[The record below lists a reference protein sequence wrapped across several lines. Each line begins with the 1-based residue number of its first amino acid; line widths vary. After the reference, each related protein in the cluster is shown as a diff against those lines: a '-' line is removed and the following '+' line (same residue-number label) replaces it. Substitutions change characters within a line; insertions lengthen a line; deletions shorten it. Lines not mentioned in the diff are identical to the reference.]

1 MTAFKRSCAL
11 FLAVVMLLAAIPGTV
26 FAAASDNGST
36 QGSLVET
43 TLDDIASNVA
53 KQVFRGGKDKDDHKI
68 EVDTTEEYDDSD
80 EVEIIVVVDDQVAAP
95 GVEAQVDALLRSQG
109 DAASAI
115 STMAMNGRALEPERQ
130 YTTLLNGFSAKVT
143 YGDYKKIKDLD
154 CVESVFLSPTFEL
167 LPDTAN
173 SDKMIGGGV
182 YNDTGFNGE
191 GMLIAIL
198 DTGVQVNHPIFK
210 DAPTNPSMTKESLQA
225 ILDKYELNAEKDVSS
240 LSAESLYYSAKVPF
254 QFDYGEGKLDKT
266 NGARGDHGTHVAS
279 TAAGNTGVNADVMGV
294 APQAQILNM
303 NVFFESGGASFAN
316 ILAALEDCIFLGVDV
331 ANMSLGSDCGF
342 IDYDSEDEF
351 TQNILKVFRRCG
363 ENGVSLAVAA
373 GNAYSAAYGN
383 AFGAKALATNPDYG
397 VVGDPS
403 TWGESMSVAS
413 VNNSMMK
420 GPYITAG
427 GENYAYYDS
436 AIIEGAS
443 SDAIAFRTLANKG
456 ELEYVVIP
464 GEGNEE
470 DYEGLDVNGKIALV
484 QRGGIY
490 YEKKMENAAKAGA
503 IGMLCYNNTEGMF
516 YMSIAKWSIPAV
528 FISQATGEALKK
540 LENKTIIVA
549 KADGTVA
556 SPIYGMSDFSSWGTT
571 GELTIKPEITA
582 PGGGIYA
589 AVPGSSY
596 ESMDGTSMASPHAA
610 GAMAIVQQ
618 ALKKSNPDM
627 SAADRKHMTDTLL
640 MSTAHIIYGEDGV
653 PVSPRKQGAGLISIH
668 DAVSTKAYL
677 SVSGQMKPKLELKDD
692 PDMTGKYT
700 MTFTVHN
707 TGDTTLY
714 YDITPW
720 VLTDGSTEYTNA
732 EGKTYTTSS
741 ETAVVLDHTFTT
753 NCTDNRVAVAAG
765 STADVTVTVTLTDPA
780 KTLKTFTNGFYVD
793 GFVTLA
799 EVDADGKELPD
810 AIDLSVPFLAFYG
823 DWTKAPIMES
833 DTYWEHLDGS
843 ASEAQSY
850 TNTAYLSS
858 SENTVDTYLGDNN
871 YFKIP
876 YLADRNAISPNGDDF
891 LDNLSGIYTGLLRNA
906 KTLHYTI
913 TGENGDVYYDL
924 TSEYVGKSIYS
935 YSYYQITPAGV
946 GGEEGTGIAPWYGT
960 DKNGMSLPNNTKA
973 TVKIEATLPYADH
986 ASNNLKSSWEF
997 PITVDT
1003 DQPEARNLK
1012 VTEDEGRYYLSFD
1025 VSDNQYVA
1033 AYIFYNLSNSS
1044 LLYGGDGIGETKP
1057 GQTTHVQ
1064 EADVTGMGERFGM
1077 IVHDY
1082 AGNSRTYT
1090 VTVPGNTDDYATI
1103 KPTNI
1108 LWTEDFNSA
1117 WLPAD
1122 WSKESKGSSVNTWYR
1137 DEDYTASVDYD
1148 NDNQQDEWLISR
1160 TTDIS
1165 GVNTDVHMVFNFI
1178 TNYWFTTQY
1187 KHNNLL
1193 VMVSADGG
1201 KTWEEIWN
1209 LWDNAGLFTDWV
1221 PTQAKVTIPAKFQ
1234 DAKDLRFAFVYRGKG
1249 GSNLSI
1255 DDVTL
1260 YADVRENYVAVTAT
1274 AGDNGT
1280 VSPSGETLV
1289 KKGTSKTFTITP
1301 AAGYQVENVVVDGAS
1316 MGPLTSY
1323 TFERAGVDH
1332 TISAT
1337 FKAAAAAGEETV
1349 FANDFDASLLG
1360 QGWTV
1365 KKTNSNGSY
1374 YNWHQ
1379 TKVTYISPA
1388 ADKSNKQASVDPDEY
1403 DEDTYSGGAKQDEW
1417 LISPVVDLTGKD
1429 ATLHFVYGF
1438 ATSPLYNGKMTY
1450 TAEATTDGGKTWSV
1464 IWDAKNETRQSGYNQ
1479 TGTVELAIPEQF
1491 KTANV
1496 QIAFH
1501 YYKTVAYGAGKVA
1514 LDDVKL
1520 TAPGAA
1526 ASSDVT
1532 LTTSASAGGTVTP
1545 AGSGTYAAG
1554 TAVTLT
1560 FTPDMGHELTGV
1572 KVNGRS
1578 VTVTDN
1584 TYTLTMDQS
1593 YFVAATFTEIAAA
1606 DQTQFENDFESD
1618 TFPGHGWTVQGTET
1632 NADYIWAKGVY
1643 YNWKNL
1649 GNTTNHAYIK
1659 GDWKGG
1665 KQNEWLISPA
1675 VDLSG
1680 SKTRTLTFDY
1690 CYGVGGIRYKDNTV
1704 TVEISADGGSTWT
1717 SLWDMYSTYHSTTGY
1732 ALDGSATI
1740 EIPVEYASKNIQIAF
1755 HYVGNTEDA
1764 GPVAIDNV
1772 KLITTGASGAEHSIT
1787 ATAGQGGSITP
1798 DGTVFVKNGLDQTF
1812 TITADEGYAIADVT
1826 VDGESV
1832 GKVST
1837 YTFKAVTED
1846 HTIAATFYRPTEE
1859 FTITA
1864 SADQG
1869 GVITPNGTV
1878 TVAKGER
1885 ATFAI
1890 AASAG
1895 YEISDVIVDG
1905 ASVGK
1910 VESYTFSDV
1919 SANHTIEARFAKA
1932 AAKFDNDFESDDF
1945 PGGGWTVKSTNTSAK
1960 SYSWYQGTQRNLN
1973 DTKQARVD
1981 LDYYESDYGDY
1992 STNGTD
1998 GDAQPMTNGAKQDEL
2013 LISPAV
2019 DLTGKSATVSFDYL
2033 LHRYTILYKYAYFT
2047 FEAST
2052 DGGSTW
2058 TAIWDATE
2066 LGNPGG
2072 IYLKGTAEVEVPEA
2086 YRTANVQFAF
2096 RLKSGSVYDDYDGM
2110 FAIDNV
2116 KLVSGSSDPCAS
2128 GHTLTHHEAVAATCT
2143 ASGMKEYW
2151 SCDVC
2156 GKLFADEAATT
2167 ETTLEALTLAAL
2179 GHEMTFHEA
2188 KAATCTEAGNVAYY
2202 SCGRCGKNFSDEAG
2216 TTEITDVTIPASGHK
2231 LTHHEVKAATCTET
2245 GMKEYWSCDVCGKLF
2260 SDAEGTS
2267 ETTEADLVIAALGHT
2282 MTHHEAKAAT
2292 CTEDGTKEY
2301 WECSVCGKKFADAEG
2316 KTEIT
2321 DVTIPASGH
2330 KLTHHEAVK
2339 ATCTEDGTKEYW
2351 ECSVCGKKF
2360 VDVEGKTE
2368 ITDVT
2373 VKATGHDFSKEV
2385 VSAATKRSD
2394 ATTTERA
2401 TYWYTCANCGEV
2413 STEKFFYYGDVLPTE
2428 PTKPTEPEKPTEPKP
2443 TDPTKPSET
2452 TEPTKD
2458 TEPEETTKPTE
2469 APTEPTKPT
2478 VTPGTGDPADLA
2490 LMASMAA
2497 VALTGMMAMAFV
2509 LLKKRKNG

>member
-11 FLAVVMLLAAIPGTV
+11 FLAVIMLLAAIPGTV

-36 QGSLVET
+36 QGSLMET

-53 KQVFRGGKDKDDHKI
+53 KQVFRGGKDKDDNKI

-95 GVEAQVDALLRSQG
+95 GVEAQVDALLRSQD

-115 STMAMNGRALEPERQ
+115 STMAMGGRALEPERQ

-143 YGDYKKIKDLD
+143 YGDYKKIRDLD

-225 ILDKYELNAEKDVSS
+225 ILDKYDLNAEKDVSS

-266 NGARGDHGTHVAS
+266 NGTRGDHGTHVAS
-279 TAAGNTGVNADVMGV
+279 TAAGNTGVNADAMGV

-303 NVFFESGGASFAN
+303 NVFFEKGGASFAN

-351 TQNILKVFRRCG
+351 TQNILKVFQRCG

-464 GEGNEE
+464 GDGNEE

-490 YEKKMENAAKAGA
+490 YEKKMENAARAGA

-540 LENKTIIVA
+540 LENKTITVA
-549 KADGTVA
+549 KADGAVA

-589 AVPGSSY
+589 AVPGGSY

-640 MSTAHIIYGEDGV
+640 MSTAHIIYGEGGV

-753 NCTDNRVAVAAG
+753 NCADNRVAVAAG

-833 DTYWEHLDGS
+833 DTYWDHLDGS

-913 TGENGDVYYDL
+913 TGENGEVYYDN
-924 TSEYVGKSIYS
+924 TAEYVGKSIYS
-935 YSYYQITPAGV
+935 YTYYQITPAGT

-1003 DQPEARNLK
+1003 DQPEAKNLK

-1064 EADVTGMGERFGM
+1064 EVDVTGMGERFGM

-1122 WSKESKGSSVNTWYR
+1122 WSKESKGSSENTWYR
-1137 DEDYTASVDYD
+1137 DEDYTASVEYD
-1148 NDNQQDEWLISR
+1148 DNNQQDEWLISR

-1187 KHNNLL
+1187 KHSNLL
-1193 VMVSADGG
+1193 VMASADGG

-1280 VSPSGETLV
+1280 ISPSGETLV

-1301 AAGYQVENVVVDGAS
+1301 AAGYQVENVVVDGTN

-1337 FKAAAAAGEETV
+1337 FKVAAAAGEETV
-1349 FANDFDASLLG
+1349 FANDFDESLLG
-1360 QGWTV
+1360 EGWTV
-1365 KKTNSNGSY
+1365 KKTNGTGKS

-1379 TKVTYISPA
+1379 TRNMAMSTATS
-1388 ADKSNKQASVDPDEY
+1388 DKQAAVDPDDYY
-1403 DEDTYSGGAKQDEW
+1403 DTEVGDKQDEW

-1429 ATLHFVYGF
+1429 ATLHFRYGF
-1438 ATSPLYNGKMTY
+1438 QQKELYNGKMTY

-1464 IWDAKNETRQSGYNQ
+1464 IWDAKNEPKASSVSYSTQV
-1479 TGTVELAIPEQF
+1479 GTVKLAIPEQF

-1520 TAPGAA
+1520 TAPGTA

-1532 LTTSASAGGTVTP
+1532 LTTSATAGGTVTP
-1545 AGSGTYAAG
+1545 AGSTTYAAG

-1593 YFVAATFTEIAAA
+1593 YFVSATFTEIAAA
-1606 DQTQFENDFESD
+1606 DQIQFENDFESD
-1618 TFPGHGWTVQGTET
+1618 AFPGHGWTVQGTDT
-1632 NADYIWAKGVY
+1632 NKDYTWLQGVY
-1643 YNWKNL
+1643 YYWKNL

-1675 VDLSG
+1675 VDLTG

-1690 CYGVGGIRYKDNTV
+1690 CYGIGGIRYKDNTV

-1717 SLWDMYSTYHSTTGY
+1717 SLWDMYSTYHSTSGNV
-1732 ALDGSATI
+1732 LDGSATI

-1846 HTIAATFYRPTEE
+1846 HTIAATFYQPTEE

-1905 ASVGK
+1905 QSVGK

-1945 PGGGWTVKSTNTSAK
+1945 PGGGWTVKSTNTSDK
-1960 SYSWYQGTQRNLN
+1960 SYSWYQGNQRNLN
-1973 DTKQARVD
+1973 ATKQARVD
-1981 LDYYESDYGDY
+1981 LDYYDDPWGGWSA
-1992 STNGTD
+1992 NGAD

-2033 LHRYTILYKYAYFT
+2033 LHRYTILNKYAYFT

-2052 DGGSTW
+2052 DGGNTW
-2058 TAIWDATE
+2058 TVLWNAADLE
-2066 LGNPGG
+2066 NVSGM
-2072 IYLKGTAEVEVPEA
+2072 YFKGTAEVEVPET

-2096 RLKSGSVYDDYDGM
+2096 RLKSGSSVYDDDDGM

-2116 KLVSGSSDPCAS
+2116 KLVSGPSDPCAS
-2128 GHTLTHHEAVAATCT
+2128 GHTLTHHEAVAASCT

-2216 TTEITDVTIPASGHK
+2216 TTEITDVTIPAEGHK
-2231 LTHHEVKAATCTET
+2231 LTHHEAKAATCTET

-2260 SDAEGTS
+2260 SDAEGIS

-2321 DVTIPASGH
+2321 DVT
-2330 KLTHHEAVK
+2330 
-2339 ATCTEDGTKEYW
+2339 
-2351 ECSVCGKKF
+2351 
-2360 VDVEGKTE
+2360 
-2368 ITDVT
+2368 
-2373 VKATGHDFSKEV
+2373 VKATGHDFTKEV
-2385 VSAATKRSD
+2385 ISAATKRSD

-2428 PTKPTEPEKPTEPKP
+2428 PTKPTEPEKPTEPTKPSEPKP
-2443 TDPTKPSET
+2443 TDPEKPTETTKPSET
-2452 TEPTKD
+2452 T
-2458 TEPEETTKPTE
+2458 KPTE
-2469 APTEPTKPT
+2469 TTEPAKPT
-2478 VTPGTGDPADLA
+2478 VTPGTGDPANMA

-2497 VALTGMMAMAFV
+2497 VALAGAMAMAFV

>member
-11 FLAVVMLLAAIPGTV
+11 FLAVIMLLAAIPGTV

-36 QGSLVET
+36 QGSLMET

-95 GVEAQVDALLRSQG
+95 GVEAQVDALLRSQD

-115 STMAMNGRALEPERQ
+115 STMAMGGRALEPERQ

-143 YGDYKKIKDLD
+143 YGDYKKIRDLD

-225 ILDKYELNAEKDVSS
+225 ILDKYDLNAEKDVSS

-266 NGARGDHGTHVAS
+266 NGTRGDHGTHVAS
-279 TAAGNTGVNADVMGV
+279 TAAGNTGVNADAMGV

-303 NVFFESGGASFAN
+303 NVFFEKGGASFAN

-464 GEGNEE
+464 GDGNEE

-490 YEKKMENAAKAGA
+490 YEKKMENAARAGA

-540 LENKTIIVA
+540 LENKTITVA
-549 KADGTVA
+549 KADGAVA

-589 AVPGSSY
+589 AVPGGSY

-640 MSTAHIIYGEDGV
+640 MSTAHIIYGEGGV

-833 DTYWEHLDGS
+833 DTYWDHLDGS

-913 TGENGDVYYDL
+913 TGENGEVYYDN
-924 TSEYVGKSIYS
+924 TAEYVGKSIYS
-935 YSYYQITPAGV
+935 YTYYQITPAGT

-1003 DQPEARNLK
+1003 DQPEAKNLK

-1064 EADVTGMGERFGM
+1064 EVDVTGMGERFGM

-1108 LWTEDFNSA
+1108 LWTEDFDSA

-1122 WSKESKGSSVNTWYR
+1122 WSKESKGSSENTWYR
-1137 DEDYTASVDYD
+1137 DEDYTASVEYD
-1148 NDNQQDEWLISR
+1148 DNNQQDEWLISR

-1165 GVNTDVHMVFNFI
+1165 GVTTDVHMVFNFI

-1187 KHNNLL
+1187 KHSNLL
-1193 VMVSADGG
+1193 VMASADGG

-1221 PTQAKVTIPAKFQ
+1221 PSQAKVTIPAKFQ

-1280 VSPSGETLV
+1280 ISPSGETLV

-1301 AAGYQVENVVVDGAS
+1301 AAGYQVENVVVDGTS

-1323 TFERAGVDH
+1323 TFERVGVDH

-1337 FKAAAAAGEETV
+1337 FKVAAAAGEETV
-1349 FANDFDASLLG
+1349 FANDFDESLLG
-1360 QGWTV
+1360 EGWTV
-1365 KKTNSNGSY
+1365 KKTNGTGKS

-1379 TKVTYISPA
+1379 TRNMAMSTATS
-1388 ADKSNKQASVDPDEY
+1388 DKQAAVDPDDY
-1403 DEDTYSGGAKQDEW
+1403 DDTEVGDKQDEW

-1429 ATLHFVYGF
+1429 ATLHFRYGF
-1438 ATSPLYNGKMTY
+1438 QQKELYNGTMTY
-1450 TAEATTDGGKTWSV
+1450 TAEATTDGGKTWTV
-1464 IWDAKNETRQSGYNQ
+1464 IWDAKNEPKASSVSYSTQV
-1479 TGTVELAIPEQF
+1479 GTVKLAIPEQF

-1501 YYKTVAYGAGKVA
+1501 YYKTAVNGAGKVA

-1520 TAPGAA
+1520 TAPGTA
-1526 ASSDVT
+1526 ASPDVT
-1532 LTTSASAGGTVTP
+1532 LTTSATAGGTVTP
-1545 AGSGTYAAG
+1545 AGSTTYAAG

-1593 YFVAATFTEIAAA
+1593 YFVSATFTEIAAA
-1606 DQTQFENDFESD
+1606 DQIQFENDFESD
-1618 TFPGHGWTVQGTET
+1618 AFPGHGWTVEGTDSDPYFQWKKYT
-1632 NADYIWAKGVY
+1632 Y
-1643 YNWKNL
+1643 YPWGTAA
-1649 GNTTNHAYIK
+1649 GNSTAHAYITN
-1659 GDWKGG
+1659 DWNG
-1665 KQNEWLISPA
+1665 QAQDERLISPA
-1675 VDLSG
+1675 VDLTG
-1680 SKTRTLTFDY
+1680 SKTRTLSLDY
-1690 CYGVGGIRYKDNTV
+1690 AYGYYGMQKQTYTA
-1704 TVEISADGGSTWT
+1704 TVEASTDGGKTWT
-1717 SLWDMYSTYHSTTGY
+1717 TLWNFRNTYNDQSSGIVYGT
-1732 ALDGSATI
+1732 ARVEL
-1740 EIPVEYASKNIQIAF
+1740 PVEYATKNVQIAF
-1755 HYVGNTEDA
+1755 RYVGSKEI
-1764 GPVAIDNV
+1764 GQLAIDHV

-1846 HTIAATFYRPTEE
+1846 HTIAATFYQPTEE

-1864 SADQG
+1864 SASEG
-1869 GVITPNGTV
+1869 GVITPNGIV

-1905 ASVGK
+1905 ESVGK

-1945 PGGGWTVKSTNTSAK
+1945 PGGGWTVKSTNTSGRFYNW
-1960 SYSWYQGTQRNLN
+1960 YSGKLTTLN
-1973 DTKQARVD
+1973 STKQARID
-1981 LDYYESDYGDY
+1981 LDYYDDPWGSGY
-1992 STNGTD
+1992 STNGTE
-1998 GDAQPMTNGAKQDEL
+1998 GDVKPMANDKVQDEY

-2033 LHRYTILYKYAYFT
+2033 LHRYTILNKYAYFT

-2058 TAIWDATE
+2058 TVLWNAADLE
-2066 LGNPGG
+2066 NVSGM
-2072 IYLKGTAEVEVPEA
+2072 YFKGTAEVEVPET

-2096 RLKSGSVYDDYDGM
+2096 RLKSGSSVYDDDDGM

-2116 KLVSGSSDPCAS
+2116 KLVSGPSDPCAS
-2128 GHTLTHHEAVAATCT
+2128 GHTLTHHEAVAASCT

-2188 KAATCTEAGNVAYY
+2188 KAATCTEAGMKEYW
-2202 SCGRCGKNFSDEAG
+2202 SCDVCGKLFSDAEG
-2216 TTEITDVTIPASGHK
+2216 ISETTEADLVIAALGH
-2231 LTHHEVKAATCTET
+2231 TMSHHEAKAATCTET

-2260 SDAEGTS
+2260 SDAEGIS

-2282 MTHHEAKAAT
+2282 LTHHEAKAAT

-2321 DVTIPASGH
+2321 DVT
-2330 KLTHHEAVK
+2330 
-2339 ATCTEDGTKEYW
+2339 
-2351 ECSVCGKKF
+2351 
-2360 VDVEGKTE
+2360 
-2368 ITDVT
+2368 
-2373 VKATGHDFSKEV
+2373 VKATGHDFTKEV
-2385 VSAATKRSD
+2385 ISAATKRSD

-2428 PTKPTEPEKPTEPKP
+2428 PTKPSEPEKPTEPTKPSEPKP
-2443 TDPTKPSET
+2443 TDPEKPTETTKPSET
-2452 TEPTKD
+2452 T
-2458 TEPEETTKPTE
+2458 KPTE
-2469 APTEPTKPT
+2469 TTEPAKPT
-2478 VTPGTGDPADLA
+2478 VTPGTGDPANMA

-2497 VALTGMMAMAFV
+2497 VALAGAMAMAFV

>member
-11 FLAVVMLLAAIPGTV
+11 FLAVMMLLAAIPGTV
-26 FAAASDNGST
+26 FAAASDDGST

-53 KQVFRGGKDKDDHKI
+53 KQVLRGGRDKDDNKI

-80 EVEIIVVVDDQVAAP
+80 EVEIIVVVDDQVATP

-225 ILDKYELNAEKDVSS
+225 ILDKYDLNAEKDVSS

-266 NGARGDHGTHVAS
+266 NGTRGDHGTHVAS
-279 TAAGNTGVNADVMGV
+279 TAAGNTGVNADAMGV

-303 NVFFESGGASFAN
+303 NVFFEKGGASFAN

-351 TQNILKVFRRCG
+351 TQNILKVFQRCG

-464 GEGNEE
+464 GDGNEE

-490 YEKKMENAAKAGA
+490 YEKKMENAARAGA

-540 LENKTIIVA
+540 LENKTITVA
-549 KADGTVA
+549 KADGAVA

-589 AVPGSSY
+589 AVPGGSY

-640 MSTAHIIYGEDGV
+640 MSTAHIIYGENGV

-793 GFVTLA
+793 GFVTLKQ
-799 EVDADGKELPD
+799 VDADGKELPD

-833 DTYWEHLDGS
+833 DTYWDHLDGS

-913 TGENGDVYYDL
+913 TGENGEVYYDN
-924 TSEYVGKSIYS
+924 TAEYVGKSIYS

-1003 DQPEARNLK
+1003 EQPEARNLK

-1090 VTVPGNTDDYATI
+1090 VTVPGNSDDYATI

-1148 NDNQQDEWLISR
+1148 DDNQQDEWLISR

-1193 VMVSADGG
+1193 VMASADGG

-1260 YADVRENYVAVTAT
+1260 YADERENYVAVTAT

-1301 AAGYQVENVVVDGAS
+1301 AAGYQVENVVVDGTN

-1323 TFERAGVDH
+1323 TFERVGKDH

-1349 FANDFDASLLG
+1349 FANDFNESLLG

-1388 ADKSNKQASVDPDEY
+1388 ADKTNKQASVDPDEY
-1403 DEDTYSGGAKQDEW
+1403 DEDSYGSGAKQDEW

-1479 TGTVELAIPEQF
+1479 TGTVELTVPEQF

-1501 YYKTVAYGAGKVA
+1501 YYKTAAYGAGKVA

-1545 AGSGTYAAG
+1545 AGSTTYAAG
-1554 TAVTLT
+1554 TNVTLT

-1618 TFPGHGWTVQGTET
+1618 TFPGHGWTVQGTDT
-1632 NADYIWAKGVY
+1632 NKDYTWLQGVY

-1675 VDLSG
+1675 VDLTG

-1717 SLWDMYSTYHSTTGY
+1717 SLWDMYSTYYSTSGY

-1755 HYVGNTEDA
+1755 HYVGNTGDA

-1787 ATAGQGGSITP
+1787 ASAGQGGSITP

-1846 HTIAATFYRPTEE
+1846 HTIAATFYRPAEE

-1878 TVAKGER
+1878 TVAKGES

-1919 SANHTIEARFAKA
+1919 SANHTIEAKFAKA

-1945 PGGGWTVKSTNTSAK
+1945 PGNGWTVKSTNTSAK
-1960 SYSWYQGTQRNLN
+1960 FYTWYQGTQRNLN

-1981 LDYYESDYGDY
+1981 LDYYDDPWGDW
-1992 STNGTD
+1992 SANGAD

-2033 LHRYTILYKYAYFT
+2033 LHRYTILNKYAYFT

-2052 DGGSTW
+2052 DGGNTW
-2058 TAIWDATE
+2058 TVLWNAADLE
-2066 LGNPGG
+2066 NVSGM
-2072 IYLKGTAEVEVPEA
+2072 YFKGTAEVEVPEA

-2096 RLKSGSVYDDYDGM
+2096 RLKSGSVYDDSDAA

-2116 KLVSGSSDPCAS
+2116 KLVSGSSDPCAN
-2128 GHTLTHHEAVAATCT
+2128 GHTLTHHEAKAASCT

-2167 ETTLEALTLAAL
+2167 ETTLEALTVAAL

-2188 KAATCTEAGNVAYY
+2188 KAATCTETGNVAYY
-2202 SCGRCGKNFSDEAG
+2202 SCSRCGKNFSDEAG
-2216 TTEITDVTIPASGHK
+2216 TTEITDVTIPASGHT
-2231 LTHHEVKAATCTET
+2231 LTHHEAVKATCTET

-2282 MTHHEAKAAT
+2282 MTHHEAVKAT

-2360 VDVEGKTE
+2360 ADVEGKTE

-2373 VKATGHDFSKEV
+2373 VKATGHDFTKEV

-2497 VALTGMMAMAFV
+2497 VALAGAMAMAFV

>member
-11 FLAVVMLLAAIPGTV
+11 FLAVIMLLAAIPGTV

-53 KQVFRGGKDKDDHKI
+53 KQVFRGGKDKNDHKI

-115 STMAMNGRALEPERQ
+115 STLAMNGRALEPERQ

-225 ILDKYELNAEKDVSS
+225 ILDKYELNAEKNVSS

-266 NGARGDHGTHVAS
+266 NGTRGDHGTHVAS

-303 NVFFESGGASFAN
+303 NVFFESGGASFVN

-436 AIIEGAS
+436 ATIEGAS

-490 YEKKMENAAKAGA
+490 YEKKMENAVKAGA

-540 LENKTIIVA
+540 LENKTITVA
-549 KADGTVA
+549 KADGAVA

-589 AVPGSSY
+589 AVPGGSY

-640 MSTAHIIYGEDGV
+640 MSTAHIIYGEGGV

-677 SVSGQMKPKLELKDD
+677 SVPGQMKPKLELKDD

-833 DTYWEHLDGS
+833 DTCWDHLDGS

-913 TGENGDVYYDL
+913 TGENGDVYYDN
-924 TSEYVGKSIYS
+924 TAEYVGKSIYS
-935 YSYYQITPAGV
+935 YSYYQITPAGT

-1012 VTEDEGRYYLSFD
+1012 VTEDDGRYYLSFD

-1108 LWTEDFNSA
+1108 LWTEDFNNA

-1137 DEDYTASVDYD
+1137 DEDYTASVEYD
-1148 NDNQQDEWLISR
+1148 DNNQQDEWLISR

-1178 TNYWFTTQY
+1178 TNYWFTIQY
-1187 KHNNLL
+1187 KHSNLL
-1193 VMVSADGG
+1193 VMASADGG

-1249 GSNLSI
+1249 GSNMSI

-1280 VSPSGETLV
+1280 ISPSGETLV

-1301 AAGYQVENVVVDGAS
+1301 AAGYQVENVVVDGTS

-1337 FKAAAAAGEETV
+1337 FKVAAAAGEETV

-1360 QGWTV
+1360 EGWTV
-1365 KKTNSNGSY
+1365 KKTNGTGKS

-1379 TKVTYISPA
+1379 TRNMAMSTATS
-1388 ADKSNKQASVDPDEY
+1388 DKQAAVDPDDY
-1403 DEDTYSGGAKQDEW
+1403 DDTEVGDKQDEW

-1429 ATLHFVYGF
+1429 ATLHFRYGF
-1438 ATSPLYNGKMTY
+1438 QQKELYNGKMTY

-1479 TGTVELAIPEQF
+1479 TGTVKLAIPEQF

-1501 YYKTVAYGAGKVA
+1501 YYKTAVKGAGKVA

-1520 TAPGAA
+1520 TAPGTA

-1532 LTTSASAGGTVTP
+1532 LTTSATAGGTVTP

-1593 YFVAATFTEIAAA
+1593 YFVSATFTEIAAA

-1878 TVAKGER
+1878 TVAKGES

-1890 AASAG
+1890 AASSG
-1895 YEISDVIVDG
+1895 YEISDVTVDG

-1919 SANHTIEARFAKA
+1919 SANHTIEAKFAKA
-1932 AAKFDNDFESDDF
+1932 AAKFDNDFESDPF
-1945 PGGGWTVKSTNTSAK
+1945 PGNGWTVKSTNTSGRFYNW
-1960 SYSWYQGTQRNLN
+1960 YSGKLTTLN
-1973 DTKQARVD
+1973 STKQARID
-1981 LDYYESDYGDY
+1981 LDYYDDPWGSGY
-1992 STNGTD
+1992 STNGTE
-1998 GDAQPMTNGAKQDEL
+1998 GDVKPMANDKVQDEY

-2019 DLTGKSATVSFDYL
+2019 DLTGKSATVSFDYAL
-2033 LHRYTILYKYAYFT
+2033 MRTILRDKIATFT

-2052 DGGSTW
+2052 DGGNTW
-2058 TAIWDATE
+2058 TVLWNAADLE
-2066 LGNPGG
+2066 NVSGM
-2072 IYLKGTAEVEVPEA
+2072 YFKGTAEVEVPET
-2086 YRTANVQFAF
+2086 YRTANAQFAF
-2096 RLKSGSVYDDYDGM
+2096 HFYKKANTGYTDADGM

-2156 GKLFADEAATT
+2156 GKLFSDAEGISETT
-2167 ETTLEALTLAAL
+2167 EADLVIAAL
-2179 GHEMTFHEA
+2179 GHTMTHHEA

-2231 LTHHEVKAATCTET
+2231 LTHHEAKAATCTET

-2260 SDAEGTS
+2260 SDAEGIS

-2360 VDVEGKTE
+2360 ADVEGKTE

-2373 VKATGHDFSKEV
+2373 VKATGHDFTKEV

-2428 PTKPTEPEKPTEPKP
+2428 PTKPTEPEKPTEPTKPSEPKP
-2443 TDPTKPSET
+2443 TDPEKPTETTKPS
-2452 TEPTKD
+2452 
-2458 TEPEETTKPTE
+2458 ETTKPTE

-2478 VTPGTGDPADLA
+2478 VTPGTGDPANMA

-2497 VALTGMMAMAFV
+2497 VALAGAMAMAFV

>member
-11 FLAVVMLLAAIPGTV
+11 FLAVIMLLAAIPGTV

-95 GVEAQVDALLRSQG
+95 GVEAQVDVLLRSQG

-436 AIIEGAS
+436 ATIEGAS

-470 DYEGLDVNGKIALV
+470 DYEGLDVKGKIALV

-540 LENKTIIVA
+540 LENKTITVA
-549 KADGTVA
+549 RADGTVA

-589 AVPGSSY
+589 AVPGGSY

-618 ALKKSNPDM
+618 ALKKSDPDM

-668 DAVSTKAYL
+668 DAVSTEAYL
-677 SVSGQMKPKLELKDD
+677 SVAGQTKPKLELKDD

-833 DTYWEHLDGS
+833 DTYWDHLDGS

-946 GGEEGTGIAPWYGT
+946 GGEEQSGIAPWYGT

-1003 DQPEARNLK
+1003 EQPEAKNLK

-1090 VTVPGNTDDYATI
+1090 VTVPGNSDDYATI

-1108 LWTEDFNSA
+1108 LWTENFNDA

-1137 DEDYTASVDYD
+1137 DEDYTASVDHD
-1148 NDNQQDEWLISR
+1148 DDNQQDEWLISR

-1193 VMVSADGG
+1193 VMASADGG

-1221 PTQAKVTIPAKFQ
+1221 PSQAKVTIPAKFQ

-1249 GSNLSI
+1249 GSNMSI

-1260 YADVRENYVAVTAT
+1260 YADVRENYVTVTAT

-1301 AAGYQVENVVVDGAS
+1301 AAGYQVENVVVDGTN

-1323 TFERAGVDH
+1323 TFERVGKDH

-1349 FANDFDASLLG
+1349 FANDFDESLLG

-1365 KKTNSNGSY
+1365 KKTNGTGKS

-1379 TKVTYISPA
+1379 TRNMAMSTATS
-1388 ADKSNKQASVDPDEY
+1388 DKQAAVDPDDYY
-1403 DEDTYSGGAKQDEW
+1403 DTEVGDKQDEW

-1429 ATLHFVYGF
+1429 ATLHFRYGF
-1438 ATSPLYNGKMTY
+1438 QQKELYNGKMTY

-1464 IWDAKNETRQSGYNQ
+1464 IWDAKNEPKASSVSYSTQ
-1479 TGTVELAIPEQF
+1479 TGTVELTVPEQF

-1526 ASSDVT
+1526 ASSNVT

-1545 AGSGTYAAG
+1545 AGSTTYAAG
-1554 TAVTLT
+1554 TNVTLT
-1560 FTPDMGHELTGV
+1560 FTPDMGHALTGV

-1593 YFVAATFTEIAAA
+1593 YFVAATFTEIAAT

-1675 VDLSG
+1675 VDLTG

-1717 SLWDMYSTYHSTTGY
+1717 SLWDMYSTYHSISGY

-1864 SADQG
+1864 SASEG

-1878 TVAKGER
+1878 TVAKGES

-1895 YEISDVIVDG
+1895 YEISDVTVDG

-1910 VESYTFSDV
+1910 VASYTFSDV
-1919 SANHTIEARFAKA
+1919 SANHTIEAKFAKA

-1945 PGGGWTVKSTNTSAK
+1945 PGNGWTVKSTNTSAK
-1960 SYSWYQGTQRNLN
+1960 SYTWYQETQRNLN

-1981 LDYYESDYGDY
+1981 LDYYDDPWGDW
-1992 STNGTD
+1992 SANGAD

-2033 LHRYTILYKYAYFT
+2033 LHRYTILNKYAYFT

-2052 DGGSTW
+2052 DGGNTW
-2058 TAIWDATE
+2058 TVLWNAADLE
-2066 LGNPGG
+2066 NVSGM
-2072 IYLKGTAEVEVPEA
+2072 YFKGTAEVEVPET

-2096 RLKSGSVYDDYDGM
+2096 RLKSGSVYDDSDAA

-2116 KLVSGSSDPCAS
+2116 KLVSGSSDPCAD

-2216 TTEITDVTIPASGHK
+2216 TTEITDVTIPASGHT
-2231 LTHHEVKAATCTET
+2231 LTHHEAKAAACTEDGT
-2245 GMKEYWSCDVCGKLF
+2245 KEYWECSVCGKLF

-2282 MTHHEAKAAT
+2282 MTHHEGKAAT
-2292 CTEDGTKEY
+2292 CTETGMKEY
-2301 WECSVCGKKFADAEG
+2301 WSCDACGKKFADAEG

-2360 VDVEGKTE
+2360 ADAEGKTE

-2413 STEKFFYYGDVLPTE
+2413 SSEKFFYYGEVL
-2428 PTKPTEPEKPTEPKP
+2428 PTEPEKPTEPKP

>member
-11 FLAVVMLLAAIPGTV
+11 FLAVMMLLAAIPGTV

-53 KQVFRGGKDKDDHKI
+53 KQVLRGGRDKDDNKI

-80 EVEIIVVVDDQVAAP
+80 EVEIIVVVDDQVATP

-115 STMAMNGRALEPERQ
+115 STQAMSGRTLEPERQ

-143 YGDYKKIKDLD
+143 YGDYKKIKDMD

-173 SDKMIGGGV
+173 SDKMIGGGI

-436 AIIEGAS
+436 ATIEGAS

-456 ELEYVVIP
+456 ALEYVVIP
-464 GEGNEE
+464 GEGSEE
-470 DYEGLDVNGKIALV
+470 DYEGLDVKGKIALV

-516 YMSIAKWSIPAV
+516 YMSLAKWSIPAV

-540 LENKTIIVA
+540 LENKTITVA
-549 KADGTVA
+549 RADGTVA

-618 ALKKSNPDM
+618 ALKKNDPDM

-668 DAVSTKAYL
+668 DAVGTEAYL
-677 SVSGQMKPKLELKDD
+677 SVAGQTKPKLELKDD

-720 VLTDGSTEYTNA
+720 VLTDGSAEYTNA

-833 DTYWEHLDGS
+833 DTYWDHLDGS

-924 TSEYVGKSIYS
+924 TAEYVGKSIYS

-946 GGEEGTGIAPWYGT
+946 GGEEQSGIAPWYGT

-973 TVKIEATLPYADH
+973 TVKIEAALPYADH

-1003 DQPEARNLK
+1003 EQPEARNLK

-1064 EADVTGMGERFGM
+1064 EADVTGMGERFGL

-1090 VTVPGNTDDYATI
+1090 VTVPGNSDDYATI

-1108 LWTEDFNSA
+1108 LWTENFNDA

-1148 NDNQQDEWLISR
+1148 DDNQQDEWLISR

-1193 VMVSADGG
+1193 VMASADGG

-1221 PTQAKVTIPAKFQ
+1221 PSQAKVTIPAKFQ

-1301 AAGYQVENVVVDGAS
+1301 AAGYQVENVVVDGAN

-1323 TFERAGVDH
+1323 TFERVGKDH
-1332 TISAT
+1332 TISAA

-1349 FANDFDASLLG
+1349 FANDFDESLLG

-1388 ADKSNKQASVDPDEY
+1388 ADKTNKQASVDPDEY
-1403 DEDTYSGGAKQDEW
+1403 DEDSYGSGAKQDEW

-1479 TGTVELAIPEQF
+1479 TGTVKLAIPEQF

-1501 YYKTVAYGAGKVA
+1501 YYKTAGADAGKVA

-1545 AGSGTYAAG
+1545 AGSTTYAAG
-1554 TAVTLT
+1554 TSVTLT

-1593 YFVAATFTEIAAA
+1593 HFVAATFTEIAAA

-1675 VDLSG
+1675 VDLTG

-1717 SLWDMYSTYHSTTGY
+1717 SLWDMYSTYHSTSGY

-1787 ATAGQGGSITP
+1787 ASASEGGSITP

-1878 TVAKGER
+1878 TVAKGES

-1895 YEISDVIVDG
+1895 YEISDVTVDG
-1905 ASVGK
+1905 KSVGK

-1919 SANHTIEARFAKA
+1919 SANHTIEAKFAKA

-1945 PGGGWTVKSTNTSAK
+1945 PGNGWTVKSTNISEK
-1960 SYSWYQGTQRNLN
+1960 SYTWYQGTQTNLN
-1973 DTKQARVD
+1973 ATKQARVD
-1981 LDYYESDYGDY
+1981 LDYYDDPWGGWSA
-1992 STNGTD
+1992 NGAD

-2033 LHRYTILYKYAYFT
+2033 LHRYTILNKYAYFT

-2052 DGGSTW
+2052 DGGNTW
-2058 TAIWDATE
+2058 TVLWNAADLE
-2066 LGNPGG
+2066 NVSGM
-2072 IYLKGTAEVEVPEA
+2072 YFKGTAEVEVPET

-2096 RLKSGSVYDDYDGM
+2096 RLKSGSVYDDSDAA

-2116 KLVSGSSDPCAS
+2116 KLVSGSSDPCAD
-2128 GHTLTHHEAVAATCT
+2128 GHTLTYHEAVAATCT

-2167 ETTLEALTLAAL
+2167 ETTLEALT
-2179 GHEMTFHEA
+2179 
-2188 KAATCTEAGNVAYY
+2188 V
-2202 SCGRCGKNFSDEAG
+2202 
-2216 TTEITDVTIPASGHK
+2216 
-2231 LTHHEVKAATCTET
+2231 
-2245 GMKEYWSCDVCGKLF
+2245 
-2260 SDAEGTS
+2260 
-2267 ETTEADLVIAALGHT
+2267 AALGHT
-2282 MTHHEAKAAT
+2282 M
-2292 CTEDGTKEY
+2292 
-2301 WECSVCGKKFADAEG
+2301 
-2316 KTEIT
+2316 
-2321 DVTIPASGH
+2321 
-2330 KLTHHEAVK
+2330 THHEAVK

-2360 VDVEGKTE
+2360 ADVEGKTE

-2413 STEKFFYYGDVLPTE
+2413 SSEKFFYYGDVLPTE
-2428 PTKPTEPEKPTEPKP
+2428 PTKPSEPKPTDPEKP

>member
-266 NGARGDHGTHVAS
+266 NGTRGDHGTHVAS
-279 TAAGNTGVNADVMGV
+279 TAAGNTGVNADAMGV

-436 AIIEGAS
+436 ATIEGAS

-540 LENKTIIVA
+540 LENKTITVA
-549 KADGTVA
+549 KADGAVA

-618 ALKKSNPDM
+618 ALKKNDPDM

-640 MSTAHIIYGEDGV
+640 MSTAHIIYGENGV

-720 VLTDGSTEYTNA
+720 VLTDGSAEYTNA

-833 DTYWEHLDGS
+833 DTYWDHLDGS

-1003 DQPEARNLK
+1003 EQPEARNLK

-1137 DEDYTASVDYD
+1137 DEEYTASVDYD
-1148 NDNQQDEWLISR
+1148 DNNQQDEWLISR

-1193 VMVSADGG
+1193 VMASADGG

-1221 PTQAKVTIPAKFQ
+1221 PSQAKVTIPAKFQ

-1280 VSPSGETLV
+1280 ISPSGETLV

-1301 AAGYQVENVVVDGAS
+1301 AAGYQVENVVVDGTN

-1323 TFERAGVDH
+1323 TFERVGKDH

-1349 FANDFDASLLG
+1349 FANDFDESLLG

-1388 ADKSNKQASVDPDEY
+1388 ADKTNKQASVDPDEY
-1403 DEDTYSGGAKQDEW
+1403 DEDTYSSGAKQDEW

-1438 ATSPLYNGKMTY
+1438 ERSKLYSGAMSY
-1450 TAEATTDGGKTWSV
+1450 TAEATTDGGKTWIV
-1464 IWDAKNETRQSGYNQ
+1464 IWNAKNEAKQSEYNQ
-1479 TGTVELAIPEQF
+1479 TGTVKLAIPEQF

-1501 YYKTVAYGAGKVA
+1501 YYKTAGADAGKVA

-1520 TAPGAA
+1520 TAPGTA

-1532 LTTSASAGGTVTP
+1532 LTTSASTGGTVTP

-1554 TAVTLT
+1554 TSVTLT

-1593 YFVAATFTEIAAA
+1593 YFVAATFTEIAAT

-1618 TFPGHGWTVQGTET
+1618 TFPGHGWTVQGTDA
-1632 NADYIWAKGVY
+1632 NKDYTWLQGVY

-1837 YTFKAVTED
+1837 YTFQAVTED

-1919 SANHTIEARFAKA
+1919 SANHTIEARFAKV

-1945 PGGGWTVKSTNTSAK
+1945 PGNGWTVKSTNTSGRFYNW
-1960 SYSWYQGTQRNLN
+1960 YSGKLTTLN
-1973 DTKQARVD
+1973 STKQARID
-1981 LDYYESDYGDY
+1981 LDYYDDPWGSGY
-1992 STNGTD
+1992 STNGTE
-1998 GDAQPMTNGAKQDEL
+1998 GDVKPMANDKVQDEY

-2019 DLTGKSATVSFDYL
+2019 DLTGKSATVSFDYAL
-2033 LHRYTILYKYAYFT
+2033 MRTILRDKIATFT

-2052 DGGSTW
+2052 DGGNTW
-2058 TAIWDATE
+2058 TVLWNAADLE
-2066 LGNPGG
+2066 NVSGM
-2072 IYLKGTAEVEVPEA
+2072 YFKGTAEVEVPET
-2086 YRTANVQFAF
+2086 YRTANAQFAF
-2096 RLKSGSVYDDYDGM
+2096 HFYKKANTGYTDADGM

-2231 LTHHEVKAATCTET
+2231 LTNHEVKAATCTET

-2282 MTHHEAKAAT
+2282 MTHHEGKAAT

-2301 WECSVCGKKFADAEG
+2301 WECSVCGKKFADAGG

-2351 ECSVCGKKF
+2351 ECSVCGKRF
-2360 VDVEGKTE
+2360 ADVEGKTE

-2413 STEKFFYYGDVLPTE
+2413 STEKFFYYGDVL
-2428 PTKPTEPEKPTEPKP
+2428 PTEPKP

>member
-11 FLAVVMLLAAIPGTV
+11 FLAVMMLLAAIPGTV

-53 KQVFRGGKDKDDHKI
+53 KQVLRGGRDKDDHKI

-115 STMAMNGRALEPERQ
+115 STRAMNGRTLEPERQ

-225 ILDKYELNAEKDVSS
+225 ILDKYDLNAEQDVSG

-436 AIIEGAS
+436 ATIEGAS

-464 GEGNEE
+464 GEGSEE
-470 DYEGLDVNGKIALV
+470 DYEGLDVKGKIALV

-516 YMSIAKWSIPAV
+516 YMSLAKWSIPAV

-540 LENKTIIVA
+540 LENKTITVA
-549 KADGTVA
+549 RADGTVA

-618 ALKKSNPDM
+618 ALKKSDPDM

-668 DAVSTKAYL
+668 DAVSTEAYL
-677 SVSGQMKPKLELKDD
+677 SVAGQTKPKLELKDD

-833 DTYWEHLDGS
+833 DTYWDHLDGS

-913 TGENGDVYYDL
+913 TGENGEVYYDN
-924 TSEYVGKSIYS
+924 TAEYVGKSIYS

-986 ASNNLKSSWEF
+986 APNNLKSSWEF

-1003 DQPEARNLK
+1003 EQPEAKNLK

-1064 EADVTGMGERFGM
+1064 EADVTGMGERFGL

-1108 LWTEDFNSA
+1108 LWTENFNDA

-1122 WSKESKGSSVNTWYR
+1122 WSKESKGNSVNTWYR

-1148 NDNQQDEWLISR
+1148 DDNQQDEWLISR

-1193 VMVSADGG
+1193 VMASADGG

-1280 VSPSGETLV
+1280 ISPSGETLV
-1289 KKGTSKTFTITP
+1289 KKGTSKTFTVTP
-1301 AAGYQVENVVVDGAS
+1301 AAGYQVENVVVDGTS

-1323 TFERAGVDH
+1323 TFERVGKDH
-1332 TISAT
+1332 TISAA

-1349 FANDFDASLLG
+1349 FANDFDESLLG

-1365 KKTNSNGSY
+1365 KKTNSTGKS
-1374 YNWHQ
+1374 YNWYQ
-1379 TKVTYISPA
+1379 TRNMAMSTATS
-1388 ADKSNKQASVDPDEY
+1388 DKQAAVDPDDYY
-1403 DEDTYSGGAKQDEW
+1403 DTEVGAKQDEW

-1429 ATLHFVYGF
+1429 ATLHFRYGF
-1438 ATSPLYNGKMTY
+1438 QQKELYNGKMTY

-1464 IWDAKNETRQSGYNQ
+1464 IWDAKNEPKASSVSYSTQV
-1479 TGTVELAIPEQF
+1479 GTVELAIPEQF

-1545 AGSGTYAAG
+1545 AGSTTYAAG
-1554 TAVTLT
+1554 TSVTLT
-1560 FTPDMGHELTGV
+1560 FTPDMGHALTGV

-1593 YFVAATFTEIAAA
+1593 YFVSATFTEIAAA

-1632 NADYIWAKGVY
+1632 NADYTWAKGVY

-1675 VDLSG
+1675 VDLTG

-1717 SLWDMYSTYHSTTGY
+1717 SLWDMYSTYHSTSGY

-1787 ATAGQGGSITP
+1787 ASAGQGGSITP

-1878 TVAKGER
+1878 TVAKGES

-1890 AASAG
+1890 AASSG
-1895 YEISDVIVDG
+1895 YEISDVTVDG

-1919 SANHTIEARFAKA
+1919 SANHTIEAKFAKA

-1945 PGGGWTVKSTNTSAK
+1945 PGNGWTVKSTNTSAK
-1960 SYSWYQGTQRNLN
+1960 SYSWYQETQRNLN

-1981 LDYYESDYGDY
+1981 LDYYDDPWGDW
-1992 STNGTD
+1992 SANGAD

-2033 LHRYTILYKYAYFT
+2033 LHRYTILNKYAYFT

-2052 DGGSTW
+2052 DGGNTW
-2058 TAIWDATE
+2058 TVLWNAADLE
-2066 LGNPGG
+2066 NVSGM
-2072 IYLKGTAEVEVPEA
+2072 YFKGTAEVEVPEA

-2096 RLKSGSVYDDYDGM
+2096 RLKSGSVYDSYDAM

-2116 KLVSGSSDPCAS
+2116 KLVSGSSDPCAD

-2202 SCGRCGKNFSDEAG
+2202 SCSRCGKNFSDEAG
-2216 TTEITDVTIPASGHK
+2216 TTEITDVTIPASGHT
-2231 LTHHEVKAATCTET
+2231 LTHHDAKAASCTET

-2282 MTHHEAKAAT
+2282 MTHHEGKAAT
-2292 CTEDGTKEY
+2292 CTETGNVAY
-2301 WECSVCGKKFADAEG
+2301 YSCSRCGKNFSDEAG
-2316 KTEIT
+2316 TTEIT

-2360 VDVEGKTE
+2360 ADAEGKTE

-2413 STEKFFYYGDVLPTE
+2413 SSEKFFYYGDVLPTE

-2458 TEPEETTKPTE
+2458 TEPEVTTKPTE

>member
-11 FLAVVMLLAAIPGTV
+11 FLAVIMLLAAIPGTV
-26 FAAASDNGST
+26 FAAASDDGST

-266 NGARGDHGTHVAS
+266 NGTRGDHGTHVAS

-436 AIIEGAS
+436 ATIEGAS

-540 LENKTIIVA
+540 LENKTITVA
-549 KADGTVA
+549 RADGAVA

-589 AVPGSSY
+589 AVPGGSY

-618 ALKKSNPDM
+618 ALKKRNPDM

-640 MSTAHIIYGEDGV
+640 MSTAHIIYGEGGV

-913 TGENGDVYYDL
+913 TGENGEVYYDN
-924 TSEYVGKSIYS
+924 TAEYVGKSIYS

-1280 VSPSGETLV
+1280 ISPSGETLV

-1301 AAGYQVENVVVDGAS
+1301 AAGYQVENVVVDGTS

-1337 FKAAAAAGEETV
+1337 FKVAAAAGEETV
-1349 FANDFDASLLG
+1349 FANDFDESLLG

-1365 KKTNSNGSY
+1365 KKTNSSCT
-1374 YNWHQ
+1374 WKQ
-1379 TKVTYISPA
+1379 MKVTYISPTT
-1388 ADKSNKQASVDPDEY
+1388 DKTNKQAGVDVDEY
-1403 DEDTYSGGAKQDEW
+1403 DEDSYSGGAKQDEW

-1438 ATSPLYNGKMTY
+1438 ERSKLYSGAMSY
-1450 TAEATTDGGKTWSV
+1450 TAEATTDGGKTWTV
-1464 IWDAKNETRQSGYNQ
+1464 IWNAKNEAKQSEYNQ
-1479 TGTVELAIPEQF
+1479 TGTVKLAIPEQF

-1501 YYKTVAYGAGKVA
+1501 YYKTAGADAGKVA

-1520 TAPGAA
+1520 TAPGTA

-1532 LTTSASAGGTVTP
+1532 LTTSATAGGTVTP

-1554 TAVTLT
+1554 TSVTLT

-1578 VTVTDN
+1578 VTVTDS

-1593 YFVAATFTEIAAA
+1593 YFVSATFTEIAAA

-1618 TFPGHGWTVQGTET
+1618 TFPGHGWTVQGTDA
-1632 NADYIWAKGVY
+1632 NKDYTWLKGVY

-1890 AASAG
+1890 AASSG
-1895 YEISDVIVDG
+1895 YEISDVTVDG
-1905 ASVGK
+1905 ESVGK

-1981 LDYYESDYGDY
+1981 LDYYEDPYGGW
-1992 STNGTD
+1992 STNGAD

-2033 LHRYTILYKYAYFT
+2033 LHRYTILNKYAYFT

-2058 TAIWDATE
+2058 TAIWNATE

-2116 KLVSGSSDPCAS
+2116 RLVSGSSDPCAD

-2231 LTHHEVKAATCTET
+2231 LTHHEAVK
-2245 GMKEYWSCDVCGKLF
+2245 
-2260 SDAEGTS
+2260 
-2267 ETTEADLVIAALGHT
+2267 
-2282 MTHHEAKAAT
+2282 AT

-2360 VDVEGKTE
+2360 ADAEGKTEITDVTIPASGHKLTHHEAVKATCTEDGTKEYWECSVCGKKFADVEGKTE

>member
-11 FLAVVMLLAAIPGTV
+11 FLAVIMLLAAIPGTV

-36 QGSLVET
+36 QGSLMET

-95 GVEAQVDALLRSQG
+95 GVEAQVDALLRSQD

-115 STMAMNGRALEPERQ
+115 STMAMGGRALEPERQ

-143 YGDYKKIKDLD
+143 YGDYKKIRDLD

-225 ILDKYELNAEKDVSS
+225 ILDKYDLNAEKDVSS

-266 NGARGDHGTHVAS
+266 NGTRGDHGTHVAS
-279 TAAGNTGVNADVMGV
+279 TAAGNTGVNADAMGV

-303 NVFFESGGASFAN
+303 NVFFEKGGASFAN

-351 TQNILKVFRRCG
+351 TQNILKVFQRCG

-464 GEGNEE
+464 GDGNEE

-490 YEKKMENAAKAGA
+490 YEKKMENAARAGA

-540 LENKTIIVA
+540 LENKTITVA
-549 KADGTVA
+549 KADGAVA

-589 AVPGSSY
+589 AVPGGSY

-640 MSTAHIIYGEDGV
+640 MSTAHIIYGEGGV

-833 DTYWEHLDGS
+833 DTYWDHLDGS

-913 TGENGDVYYDL
+913 TGENGEVYYDN
-924 TSEYVGKSIYS
+924 TAEYVGKSIYS
-935 YSYYQITPAGV
+935 YTDYQITPAGT

-1003 DQPEARNLK
+1003 DQPEAKNLK

-1064 EADVTGMGERFGM
+1064 EVDVTGMGERFGM

-1108 LWTEDFNSA
+1108 LWIEDFNSA

-1122 WSKESKGSSVNTWYR
+1122 WSKESKGSSENTWYR
-1137 DEDYTASVDYD
+1137 DEDYTASVEYD
-1148 NDNQQDEWLISR
+1148 DNNQQDEWLISR

-1193 VMVSADGG
+1193 VMASADGG

-1221 PTQAKVTIPAKFQ
+1221 PSQAKVTIPAKFQ
-1234 DAKDLRFAFVYRGKG
+1234 DARDLRFAFVYRGKG

-1280 VSPSGETLV
+1280 ISPSGETLV

-1301 AAGYQVENVVVDGAS
+1301 AAGYQVENVVVDGTS

-1323 TFERAGVDH
+1323 TFERVGVDH

-1337 FKAAAAAGEETV
+1337 FKVAAAAGEETV
-1349 FANDFDASLLG
+1349 FANDFDESLLG
-1360 QGWTV
+1360 EGWTV
-1365 KKTNSNGSY
+1365 KKTNSSY
-1374 YNWHQ
+1374 TWKQ
-1379 TKVTYISPA
+1379 MKVTYISPA
-1388 ADKSNKQASVDPDEY
+1388 ADKTNKQAGVDPDEY
-1403 DEDTYSGGAKQDEW
+1403 DEDSYSGGAKQDEW

-1450 TAEATTDGGKTWSV
+1450 TAEATTDGGKTWTV

-1479 TGTVELAIPEQF
+1479 TGTVELAIPDAF

-1501 YYKTVAYGAGKVA
+1501 YNKTVYQGAGKVA

-1520 TAPGAA
+1520 TAPGTA

-1532 LTTSASAGGTVTP
+1532 LTTSATAGGTVTP
-1545 AGSGTYAAG
+1545 AGSTTYAAG

-1593 YFVAATFTEIAAA
+1593 YFVSATFTEIAAA
-1606 DQTQFENDFESD
+1606 DQIQFENDFESD
-1618 TFPGHGWTVQGTET
+1618 AFPGHGWTVQGTDT
-1632 NADYIWAKGVY
+1632 NKDYTWLQGVY
-1643 YNWKNL
+1643 YYWKNL

-1675 VDLSG
+1675 VDLTG

-1690 CYGVGGIRYKDNTV
+1690 CYGIGGIRNKDNTV

-1717 SLWDMYSTYHSTTGY
+1717 SLWDMYSTYHSTSGNV
-1732 ALDGSATI
+1732 LDGSATI

-1764 GPVAIDNV
+1764 GPVAIDHV

-1846 HTIAATFYRPTEE
+1846 HTIAATFYQPTEE

-1905 ASVGK
+1905 ESVGK

-1960 SYSWYQGTQRNLN
+1960 FYSWYQGNQRNLN
-1973 DTKQARVD
+1973 ATKQARVD
-1981 LDYYESDYGDY
+1981 LDYYDDPWGGWSA
-1992 STNGTD
+1992 NGAD

-2033 LHRYTILYKYAYFT
+2033 LHRYTILNKYAYFT

-2052 DGGSTW
+2052 DGGNTW
-2058 TAIWDATE
+2058 TVLWNAADLE
-2066 LGNPGG
+2066 NVSGM
-2072 IYLKGTAEVEVPEA
+2072 YFKGTAEVEVPET

-2096 RLKSGSVYDDYDGM
+2096 RLKSGSSVYDDDDGM

-2116 KLVSGSSDPCAS
+2116 KLVSGPSDPCAS
-2128 GHTLTHHEAVAATCT
+2128 GHTLTHHEAVAASCT

-2216 TTEITDVTIPASGHK
+2216 TTEITDVTIPAEGHK
-2231 LTHHEVKAATCTET
+2231 L
-2245 GMKEYWSCDVCGKLF
+2245 
-2260 SDAEGTS
+2260 
-2267 ETTEADLVIAALGHT
+2267 
-2282 MTHHEAKAAT
+2282 THHEAKAAT

-2321 DVTIPASGH
+2321 DVT
-2330 KLTHHEAVK
+2330 
-2339 ATCTEDGTKEYW
+2339 
-2351 ECSVCGKKF
+2351 
-2360 VDVEGKTE
+2360 
-2368 ITDVT
+2368 
-2373 VKATGHDFSKEV
+2373 VKATGHDFTKEV

-2428 PTKPTEPEKPTEPKP
+2428 PTKPTEPEKPTEPTKPSEPKP
-2443 TDPTKPSET
+2443 TDPEKPTETTKPSET
-2452 TEPTKD
+2452 T
-2458 TEPEETTKPTE
+2458 KPTE
-2469 APTEPTKPT
+2469 TTEPAKPT
-2478 VTPGTGDPADLA
+2478 VTPGTGDPANMA

-2497 VALTGMMAMAFV
+2497 VALAGAMAMAFV

>member
-1 MTAFKRSCAL
+1 M
-11 FLAVVMLLAAIPGTV
+11 
-26 FAAASDNGST
+26 
-36 QGSLVET
+36 ET

-95 GVEAQVDALLRSQG
+95 GVEAQVDALLRSQD
-109 DAASAI
+109 DAASEI
-115 STMAMNGRALEPERQ
+115 STMAMGGRALEPERQ

-225 ILDKYELNAEKDVSS
+225 ILDKYDLNAEKDVSS

-266 NGARGDHGTHVAS
+266 NGTRGDHGTHVAS
-279 TAAGNTGVNADVMGV
+279 TAAGNTGVNADAMGV

-303 NVFFESGGASFAN
+303 NVFFEKGGASFAN

-351 TQNILKVFRRCG
+351 TQNILKVFQRCG

-464 GEGNEE
+464 GDGNEE

-490 YEKKMENAAKAGA
+490 YEKKMENAARAGA

-540 LENKTIIVA
+540 LENKTITVA
-549 KADGTVA
+549 KADGAVA

-589 AVPGSSY
+589 AVPGGSY

-640 MSTAHIIYGEDGV
+640 MSTAHIIYGEGGV

-692 PDMTGKYT
+692 PDMSGKYT

-833 DTYWEHLDGS
+833 DTYWDHLDGS

-913 TGENGDVYYDL
+913 TGENGEVYYDN
-924 TSEYVGKSIYS
+924 TAEYVGKSIYS
-935 YSYYQITPAGV
+935 YTYYQITPAGT

-960 DKNGMSLPNNTKA
+960 DKNGMSLPNNTRA

-1003 DQPEARNLK
+1003 DQPEAKNLK

-1064 EADVTGMGERFGM
+1064 EVDVTGMGERFGM

-1122 WSKESKGSSVNTWYR
+1122 WSKESKGSSENTWYR
-1137 DEDYTASVDYD
+1137 DEDYTASVEYD
-1148 NDNQQDEWLISR
+1148 DNNQQDEWLISR

-1187 KHNNLL
+1187 KHSNLL
-1193 VMVSADGG
+1193 VMASADGG

-1234 DAKDLRFAFVYRGKG
+1234 DARDLRFAFVYRGKG

-1280 VSPSGETLV
+1280 ISPSGETLV

-1301 AAGYQVENVVVDGAS
+1301 AAGYQVENVVVDGTS

-1323 TFERAGVDH
+1323 TFERVGVDH

-1337 FKAAAAAGEETV
+1337 FKVAAAAGEETV
-1349 FANDFDASLLG
+1349 FANDFDESLLG
-1360 QGWTV
+1360 EGWTV
-1365 KKTNSNGSY
+1365 KKTNGTGKS

-1379 TKVTYISPA
+1379 TRNMAMSTATS
-1388 ADKSNKQASVDPDEY
+1388 DKQAAVDPDDYY
-1403 DEDTYSGGAKQDEW
+1403 DTEVGDKQDEW

-1429 ATLHFVYGF
+1429 ATLHFRYGF
-1438 ATSPLYNGKMTY
+1438 QQKELYNGKMTY
-1450 TAEATTDGGKTWSV
+1450 TAEATTDGGKTWTV
-1464 IWDAKNETRQSGYNQ
+1464 IWDAKNEPKASSVSYSTQV
-1479 TGTVELAIPEQF
+1479 GTVKLAIPEQF

-1520 TAPGAA
+1520 TAPGTA

-1532 LTTSASAGGTVTP
+1532 LTTSATAGGTVTP
-1545 AGSGTYAAG
+1545 AGSTTYAAG

-1572 KVNGRS
+1572 KINGRS

-1593 YFVAATFTEIAAA
+1593 YFVSATFTEIAAA
-1606 DQTQFENDFESD
+1606 DQIQFENDFESD
-1618 TFPGHGWTVQGTET
+1618 AFPGHGWTVQGTDT
-1632 NADYIWAKGVY
+1632 NKDYTWLQGVY
-1643 YNWKNL
+1643 YYWKNL

-1675 VDLSG
+1675 VDLTG

-1690 CYGVGGIRYKDNTV
+1690 CYGIGGIRYKDNTV

-1717 SLWDMYSTYHSTTGY
+1717 SLWDMYSTYHSTSGNV
-1732 ALDGSATI
+1732 LDGSATI

-1755 HYVGNTEDA
+1755 HYVGNTGDA
-1764 GPVAIDNV
+1764 GPVAIDHV

-1846 HTIAATFYRPTEE
+1846 HTIAATFYQPTEE

-1905 ASVGK
+1905 QSVGK

-1960 SYSWYQGTQRNLN
+1960 SYSWYQGNQQKLN
-1973 DTKQARVD
+1973 ATKQARVD
-1981 LDYYESDYGDY
+1981 LDYYDDPWGGWSA
-1992 STNGTD
+1992 NGAD

-2033 LHRYTILYKYAYFT
+2033 LHRYTILNKYAYFT

-2052 DGGSTW
+2052 DGGNTW
-2058 TAIWDATE
+2058 TVLWNAADLE
-2066 LGNPGG
+2066 NVSGM
-2072 IYLKGTAEVEVPEA
+2072 YFKGTAEVEVPET

-2096 RLKSGSVYDDYDGM
+2096 RLKSGSSVYDDDDGM

-2116 KLVSGSSDPCAS
+2116 KLVSGPSDPCAS
-2128 GHTLTHHEAVAATCT
+2128 GHTLTHHEAVAAGCT

-2216 TTEITDVTIPASGHK
+2216 TTEITDVTIPAEGHK
-2231 LTHHEVKAATCTET
+2231 LTHHEAKAATCTET

-2260 SDAEGTS
+2260 SDAEGIS

-2282 MTHHEAKAAT
+2282 MTHHKAKAAT

-2321 DVTIPASGH
+2321 DVT
-2330 KLTHHEAVK
+2330 
-2339 ATCTEDGTKEYW
+2339 
-2351 ECSVCGKKF
+2351 
-2360 VDVEGKTE
+2360 
-2368 ITDVT
+2368 
-2373 VKATGHDFSKEV
+2373 VKATGHDFTKEV
-2385 VSAATKRSD
+2385 ISAATKRSD

-2428 PTKPTEPEKPTEPKP
+2428 PTKPTEPEKPTEPTKPSEPKP
-2443 TDPTKPSET
+2443 TDPEKPTETTKPSET
-2452 TEPTKD
+2452 T
-2458 TEPEETTKPTE
+2458 KPTE
-2469 APTEPTKPT
+2469 TTEPAKPT
-2478 VTPGTGDPADLA
+2478 VTPGTGDPANMA

-2497 VALTGMMAMAFV
+2497 VALAGAMAMAFV

>member
-1 MTAFKRSCAL
+1 
-11 FLAVVMLLAAIPGTV
+11 MLLAAIPGTV

-53 KQVFRGGKDKDDHKI
+53 KQVLRGGRDKDDHKI

-279 TAAGNTGVNADVMGV
+279 TAAGNTGVNADAMGV

-436 AIIEGAS
+436 ATIEGAS

-540 LENKTIIVA
+540 LENKTITVA
-549 KADGTVA
+549 KADGAVA

-618 ALKKSNPDM
+618 ALKKNDPDM

-668 DAVSTKAYL
+668 DAVSTEAYL
-677 SVSGQMKPKLELKDD
+677 SVSGQTKPKLELKDD

-780 KTLKTFTNGFYVD
+780 KTLKIFTNGFYVD

-913 TGENGDVYYDL
+913 TGENGDVYYDN
-924 TSEYVGKSIYS
+924 TAEYVGKSIYS

-1003 DQPEARNLK
+1003 EQPEARNLK
-1012 VTEDEGRYYLSFD
+1012 VSEDEGRYYLSFD

-1249 GSNLSI
+1249 GSTLSI

-1280 VSPSGETLV
+1280 ISPSGETLV

-1301 AAGYQVENVVVDGAS
+1301 AAGYQVENVVVDGTS

-1323 TFERAGVDH
+1323 TFERVGVDH

-1337 FKAAAAAGEETV
+1337 FKVAAAAGEETV
-1349 FANDFDASLLG
+1349 FANDFDESLLG

-1365 KKTNSNGSY
+1365 KKTNGTGKS

-1379 TKVTYISPA
+1379 TRNMAMSTATS
-1388 ADKSNKQASVDPDEY
+1388 DKQAAVDPDDYY
-1403 DEDTYSGGAKQDEW
+1403 DTEVGDKQDEW

-1429 ATLHFVYGF
+1429 ATLHFRYGF
-1438 ATSPLYNGKMTY
+1438 QQKELYNGKMTY

-1464 IWDAKNETRQSGYNQ
+1464 IWDAKNEPKASSVSYSTQV
-1479 TGTVELAIPEQF
+1479 GTVKLAIPEQF

-1532 LTTSASAGGTVTP
+1532 LTTSATAGGTVTP
-1545 AGSGTYAAG
+1545 AGSTTYAAG
-1554 TAVTLT
+1554 TSVTLT
-1560 FTPDMGHELTGV
+1560 FTPDMGHALTGV

-1593 YFVAATFTEIAAA
+1593 YFVSATFTEIAAA

-1618 TFPGHGWTVQGTET
+1618 TFPGHGWTVQGTDA
-1632 NADYIWAKGVY
+1632 NKDYTWLKGVY
-1643 YNWKNL
+1643 YYWKNL

-1675 VDLSG
+1675 VDLTG

-1787 ATAGQGGSITP
+1787 ASAGQGGSITP

-1878 TVAKGER
+1878 TVAKGES

-1890 AASAG
+1890 AASSG
-1895 YEISDVIVDG
+1895 YEISDVTVDG

-1945 PGGGWTVKSTNTSAK
+1945 PGNGWTVKSTNTSAK

-2128 GHTLTHHEAVAATCT
+2128 GHTLTRHEAVAATCT

-2231 LTHHEVKAATCTET
+2231 LTHHEAKAATCTET

-2301 WECSVCGKKFADAEG
+2301 WECSVCGKKLADAEG

-2360 VDVEGKTE
+2360 ADVEGKTE

-2428 PTKPTEPEKPTEPKP
+2428 PTKPSEPKP

>member
-11 FLAVVMLLAAIPGTV
+11 FLAVMMLLAAIPGTV
-26 FAAASDNGST
+26 FAAASDDGST

-43 TLDDIASNVA
+43 TLDYIASNVA
-53 KQVFRGGKDKDDHKI
+53 KQVLRGGRDKDDNKI

-115 STMAMNGRALEPERQ
+115 STQAMNGRTLEPERQ

-225 ILDKYELNAEKDVSS
+225 ILDKYDLNAEQDVSG

-436 AIIEGAS
+436 ATIEGAS

-470 DYEGLDVNGKIALV
+470 DYEGLDVKGKVALV

-540 LENKTIIVA
+540 LENKTITVA
-549 KADGTVA
+549 RADGTVA

-668 DAVSTKAYL
+668 DAVSTEAYL
-677 SVSGQMKPKLELKDD
+677 SVAGQTKPKLELKDD

-720 VLTDGSTEYTNA
+720 VLTDGSAEYTNA
-732 EGKTYTTSS
+732 EGKTYVTSS

-833 DTYWEHLDGS
+833 DTYWDHLDGS

-913 TGENGDVYYDL
+913 TGENGDVYYDN
-924 TSEYVGKSIYS
+924 TAEYVGKSIYS

-946 GGEEGTGIAPWYGT
+946 GGEEQSGIAPWYGT

-1003 DQPEARNLK
+1003 EQPEAKNLK

-1090 VTVPGNTDDYATI
+1090 VTVPGNSDDYATI

-1108 LWTEDFNSA
+1108 LWTENFNDA
-1117 WLPAD
+1117 WLPED
-1122 WSKESKGSSVNTWYR
+1122 WSKESKGNSVNTWYR

-1148 NDNQQDEWLISR
+1148 DDNQQDEWLISR

-1178 TNYWFTTQY
+1178 TNYWFTAQY

-1193 VMVSADGG
+1193 VMASADGG

-1301 AAGYQVENVVVDGAS
+1301 AAGYQVENVVVDGTN

-1323 TFERAGVDH
+1323 TFERVGKDH
-1332 TISAT
+1332 TISAA

-1349 FANDFDASLLG
+1349 FANDFDESLLG

-1365 KKTNSNGSY
+1365 KKTNSTGKS
-1374 YNWHQ
+1374 YNWYQ
-1379 TKVTYISPA
+1379 TRNMAMSTATS
-1388 ADKSNKQASVDPDEY
+1388 DKQAAVDPDDYY
-1403 DEDTYSGGAKQDEW
+1403 DTEVGAKQDEW

-1429 ATLHFVYGF
+1429 ATLHFRYGF
-1438 ATSPLYNGKMTY
+1438 QQKELYNGKMTY

-1464 IWDAKNETRQSGYNQ
+1464 IWDAKNEPKASSVSYSTQV
-1479 TGTVELAIPEQF
+1479 GTVELTIPEQF

-1545 AGSGTYAAG
+1545 AGSTTYAAG
-1554 TAVTLT
+1554 TSVTLT
-1560 FTPDMGHELTGV
+1560 FTPDMGHALTGV

-1593 YFVAATFTEIAAA
+1593 YFVSATFTEIAAA

-1632 NADYIWAKGVY
+1632 NADYTWAKGVY

-1675 VDLSG
+1675 VDLTG

-1717 SLWDMYSTYHSTTGY
+1717 SLWDMYSTYHSISGY

-1787 ATAGQGGSITP
+1787 ASASEGGSITP

-1864 SADQG
+1864 SASEG

-1878 TVAKGER
+1878 TVAKGES

-1895 YEISDVIVDG
+1895 YEISDVTVDG

-1919 SANHTIEARFAKA
+1919 SANHTIEAKFAKA
-1932 AAKFDNDFESDDF
+1932 AAKFDNDFESDPF
-1945 PGGGWTVKSTNTSAK
+1945 PGNGWTVKSTNTSTK
-1960 SYSWYQGTQRNLN
+1960 FYTWYQGTQTNLN
-1973 DTKQARVD
+1973 STKQARVD
-1981 LDYYESDYGDY
+1981 LDYYDDPWGDW
-1992 STNGTD
+1992 SANGAD

-2033 LHRYTILYKYAYFT
+2033 LHRYTILNKYAYFT

-2052 DGGSTW
+2052 DGGNTW
-2058 TAIWDATE
+2058 TVLWNAADLE
-2066 LGNPGG
+2066 NVSGM
-2072 IYLKGTAEVEVPEA
+2072 YFKGTAEVEAPET

-2096 RLKSGSVYDDYDGM
+2096 RLKSGSVYDDSDAA

-2116 KLVSGSSDPCAS
+2116 KLVSGSSDPCAD
-2128 GHTLTHHEAVAATCT
+2128 GHTLTHHEAVTATCT

-2188 KAATCTEAGNVAYY
+2188 KAATCTETGNVAYY

-2216 TTEITDVTIPASGHK
+2216 TTEITDVTIPALGHK
-2231 LTHHEVKAATCTET
+2231 LTHHEAVK
-2245 GMKEYWSCDVCGKLF
+2245 
-2260 SDAEGTS
+2260 
-2267 ETTEADLVIAALGHT
+2267 
-2282 MTHHEAKAAT
+2282 AT

-2360 VDVEGKTE
+2360 ADAEGKTE

-2413 STEKFFYYGDVLPTE
+2413 SSEKFFYYGEVLPTE
-2428 PTKPTEPEKPTEPKP
+2428 PTKPSEPKPTDPEKP